1 MKSRYSRREFVRKT
15 SLAGLELSAVAWAS
29 KSQLLGEVP
38 PETGALWNAFINPP
52 KDARIMMRWWWFGP
66 AVAPDELEREML
78 KMREGGIGGFE
89 IQPVYPLALDDPA
102 TGIRNLP
109 YLSDEFIEALRFA
122 NLKGRELGMRVDLN
136 LGSGWPYGGAKV
148 LPAQAAGMLRV
159 VRAEVS
165 AKDNT
170 AIAPALEAGERLL
183 AAWAVRDDQAEL
195 FGGAIRELTDLR
207 GPRVKV
213 RGLPE
218 ARIVLFF
225 IASRTGMQVKRPA
238 VGAEG
243 FVLDYYD
250 RAALAAY
257 LKTTGD
263 RLMQAFGAAKPYA
276 IFSDSL
282 EVFNS
287 NWTADFLL
295 EFQRRRGYNLKPHL
309 PALAGDA
316 GPDTPAIRC
325 DWGRTLAELADENFL
340 IPLRRWADAS
350 GTRLRCQVYGTP
362 PVTLSSNRLVDLPE
376 GENPNWRGF
385 SPARWASSA
394 CHLYGK
400 PVTSAETWTWVHSP
414 AFRATPL
421 DLKAEADRNFLQGIN
436 QIVGHGW
443 PYSPA
448 SAGEPG
454 WRFYAAGA
462 LNGHN
467 PWWIVMPDL
476 ALYLQRVSFLLRQG
490 KPANDVALYL
500 SNSDA
505 WARFK
510 AGHRPS
516 VSETLPS
523 LLGPQVMGAI
533 LDAGFNLDFIDDEAI
548 ERAGIPYGALVLP
561 GVERI
566 PLATYQKL
574 TSYARAGGVLIA
586 TRRTPS
592 LAPGWLEAKRKSAQ
606 VQALT
611 RDLFES
617 PADAGIFVRDEKQLG
632 ATLSSKLTPDVEP
645 SSQVSEIGFIHR
657 KIEAG
662 DLYFLANTGNRPQ
675 SLEATFRVKGLQ
687 PERWDP
693 FTGLKAGFRWSATKD
708 GRVKVPLHLH
718 AYESAIFVFSSS
730 ASTPAREQSASA
742 PLPPPIDISRDWS
755 LSFPALGKTLRMERL
770 RSWTEYEDLKFFSG
784 QGIYQKTVSIS
795 RSMLRNGR
803 RIYLTFGEGVPVK
816 SLGGSKQGT
825 RALIEAPVHEAA
837 VVYLNGR
844 RAGSVWRPPFELE
857 VTGFVR
863 EGENT
868 LRIVVG
874 NLAINEMAGKALP
887 SYRLLNRRY
896 GKRAE
901 PQDMENLQPLPSGLL
916 GPITLMGR

>member
-15 SLAGLELSAVAWAS
+15 SLAGLELSAVAWIS
-29 KSQLLGEVP
+29 KSQFGGEVP
-38 PETGALWNAFINPP
+38 ARTNSLWNSFVQPP
-52 KDARIMMRWWWFGP
+52 RDTRIMMRWWWFGP
-66 AVAPDELEREML
+66 AVTRDELEREML

-109 YLSDEFIEALRFA
+109 YLSDEFLEALRFA
-122 NLKGRELGMRVDLN
+122 NLKARELGLRLDLN

-148 LPAQAAGMLRV
+148 LATEAAGMLRV
-159 VRAEVS
+159 VRVPVS
-165 AKDNT
+165 AKDNS
-170 AIAPALEAGERLL
+170 APVPALEAGETLL
-183 AAWAVRDDQAEL
+183 AAWAMRDDQKEL
-195 FGGAIRELTDLR
+195 FGDAIHELHDLR

-213 RGLPE
+213 RDLPD
-218 ARIVLFF
+218 ARVVLFF

-243 FVLDYYD
+243 FVIDHYD
-250 RAALAAY
+250 RAALEAY
-257 LKTTGD
+257 LQATGD
-263 RLMQAFGAAKPYA
+263 RLMQAFGSRKPYA

-287 NWTADFLL
+287 NWTANFLS
-295 EFQRRRGYNLKPHL
+295 EFERRRGYDLKPHL
-309 PALAGDA
+309 LALAGDA

-325 DWGRTLAELADENFL
+325 DWGRTLAELANENYL
-340 IPLRRWADAS
+340 VPLRQWANDS

-376 GENPNWRGF
+376 GENPDWRGF

-394 CHLYGK
+394 SHLYGK

-421 DLKAEADRNFLQGIN
+421 DLKAEADRDFLQGIN
-436 QIVGHGW
+436 QFVGHGW
-443 PYSPA
+443 PYSPP

-467 PWWIVMPDL
+467 PWWMVMPDL
-476 ALYLQRVSFLLRQG
+476 TLYLQRVSFLLRQG

-510 AGHRPS
+510 TGHSPS

-523 LLGPQVMGAI
+523 LLGPNVMGTI

-566 PLATYQKL
+566 PLAAYQKL
-574 TSYARAGGVLIA
+574 RNFARQGGVLIA
-586 TRRTPS
+586 TRRTPD
-592 LAPGWLEAKRKSAQ
+592 LAPGWLEAKRDSAE
-606 VQALT
+606 VRALS
-611 RDLFES
+611 RELFAS
-617 PADAGIFVRDEKQLG
+617 PGAAGFFVSDETHLG
-632 ATLSSKLTPDVEP
+632 AVLANRLTPDVEISP
-645 SSQVSEIGFIHR
+645 QVSEIGFIHR
-657 KIEAG
+657 KLEAG
-662 DLYFLANTGNRPQ
+662 DLYFLANTGNRPH
-675 SLEATFRVKGLQ
+675 SLQATFRVKGLQ
-687 PERWDP
+687 PERWEP
-693 FTGLKAGFRWSATKD
+693 FTGRKTGVRWSATKD

-718 AYESAIFVFSSS
+718 PYESAILVFSSS
-730 ASTPAREQSASA
+730 VSAAAPERPALGQ
-742 PLPPPIDISRDWS
+742 LPHPMDISRDWKV
-755 LSFPALGKTLRMERL
+755 SFPKLGKTLRMERL

-784 QGIYQKTVSIS
+784 QGTYEKSVSIPHA
-795 RSMLRNGR
+795 MLGNGR
-803 RIYLTFGEGVPVK
+803 RIYLSFGKGIPLEAEGR
-816 SLGGSKQGT
+816 SQQGT
-825 RALIEAPVHEAA
+825 RALLDTPVHDAA

-844 RAGSVWRPPFELE
+844 RAGSVWRPPFDLD
-857 VTGFVR
+857 VTESLR
-863 EGENT
+863 PGENL

-887 SYRLLNRRY
+887 SNRLLNDRY
-896 GKRAE
+896 GKRAV
-901 PQDMENLQPLPSGLL
+901 PQDMENLEPLPSGLF
-916 GPITLMGR
+916 GPITLSAR